1 MNRKKAYIIGFM
13 ATVLGLFLIC
23 EAFCATSGKEDS
35 DFDAQKTKEF
45 FVGTAVKLFAKGY
58 VAVNDIEKIKETNV
72 AKLKKMNDEEFA
84 NKYATIYGDMNGLP
98 QDVKTVYGIDEK
110 MDRSTAITKIQSAGK
125 KDLYTIIDS
134 IPDTFIVKHFDSY
147 IGEKGFDMKRI
158 PPKKEIM
165 NFWNDIRRKL
175 DTE

>member
-1 MNRKKAYIIGFM
+1 MNREKAYITVFM
-13 ATVLGLFLIC
+13 AIVLGLFLVC
-23 EAFCATSGKEDS
+23 EAFCATPGKDN
-35 DFDAQKTKEF
+35 DDYDVQKTKEF

-58 VAVNDIEKIKETNV
+58 IAVSDIEKIKETNI

-84 NKYATIYGDMNGLP
+84 SKYTAIYMDMNGLP

-110 MDRSTAITKIQSAGK
+110 MDRATAITRIQSAGK

-147 IGEKGFDMKRI
+147 IGERGFDMKRI
-158 PPKKEIM
+158 PPKREIM